1 MPLLGEFAALTTA
14 FLWSFTSL
22 FFTSASRRIGAY
34 WVNKLRIPFAVVF
47 LGTTLLISTGTLF
60 PDVISSRSAFFL
72 IASGVIGLSIGDFFL
87 FSAFV
92 MLGTR
97 LTMLVF
103 SVSPIIT
110 ALIAWIFLGE
120 TIGIWGLTGI
130 GLTLTGVAWVSLER
144 RVEVGAPT
152 KDDARKKGLGLLMAL
167 GGASGQA
174 IGLVLAKAG
183 MSEGVTPLPAT
194 FIRML
199 SAAIAVWLFGLLRR
213 DSREL
218 ATVIK
223 NRRAIL
229 LALGGSVCGPFLGVW
244 MSLVSIKHTETGIAA
259 AIMATVPVL
268 VIPLVILVYKEKV
281 SARAFIGAVV
291 TVGGIFLLFLK

>member
-110 ALIAWIFLGE
+110 ALISWIFLGE

-144 RVEVGAPT
+144 RVEVGAAT

>member
-1 MPLLGEFAALTTA
+1 
-14 FLWSFTSL
+14 
-22 FFTSASRRIGAY
+22 
-34 WVNKLRIPFAVVF
+34 
-47 LGTTLLISTGTLF
+47 LLISTGTFF
-60 PDVISSRSAFFL
+60 PETVSSRSAFFL

-97 LTMLVF
+97 LTLLVF

-130 GLTLTGVAWVSLER
+130 ALTLSGVAWVSMER
-144 RVEVGAPT
+144 RVEIAAPT
-152 KDDARKKGLGLLMAL
+152 KETAHKKGLGLLMAL

-199 SAAIAVWLFGLLRR
+199 SAAAAVWLFGLLRG
-213 DSREL
+213 DSAEL
-218 ATVIK
+218 VTVIK

-244 MSLVSIKHTETGIAA
+244 MSLVSIRHTETGIAA

-281 SARAFIGAVV
+281 SARAVIGAVI
-291 TVGGIFLLFLK
+291 TVAGIFLLFLK